1 MKVHFQ
7 TFRKVERERGV
18 VAPCMLAQLPRAS
31 SRVSLLI
38 TCNILCR
45 ESLEYPPRAQQP
57 HLVAEHKLP
66 PTTGV
71 TRGEKK
77 IDLVCGCSRVLSSII
92 IINLL
97 LLNTKTVKAN
107 QNR

>member
-1 MKVHFQ
+1 MKVHFH

-71 TRGEKK
+71 TRGRKK
-77 IDLVCGCSRVLSSII
+77 LIWFVDVRGYSVVLS
-92 IINLL
+92 LL
-97 LLNTKTVKAN
+97 IYYY
-107 QNR
+107 